1 MKIIQITHKKTYY
14 EVHAENA
21 VYEIDGELLRQ
32 YHIQEG
38 ANLNS
43 DTLEELH
50 HKSRFRRAYRR
61 ACYLLDDRDYS
72 YCMMYQKLMHT
83 YQDKTL
89 CIKVMEQLV
98 QCGAINDKRYAQ
110 KFAEYLVERKHYG
123 SYRVRQ
129 ELLRKGIDKELT
141 ELCIQTLEEQSL
153 ENLPETLAKKY
164 GSMLTDPQDFKTREK
179 VIAGMIRLGYDYHSI
194 KNAVEEYF
202 QNLQDEN
209 S

>member
-1 MKIIQITHKKTYY
+1 
-14 EVHAENA
+14 
-21 VYEIDGELLRQ
+21 
-32 YHIQEG
+32 
-38 ANLNS
+38 
-43 DTLEELH
+43 
-50 HKSRFRRAYRR
+50 
-61 ACYLLDDRDYS
+61 
-72 YCMMYQKLMHT
+72 MMYQKLMHT

-89 CIKVMEQLV
+89 CVKVMEQLI

-141 ELCIQTLEEQSL
+141 EFCIQALEEQSL

-179 VIAGMIRLGYDYHSI
+179 VVAGMIRLGYDYQHV
-194 KNAVEEYF
+194 KTAVEEYF

>member
-1 MKIIQITHKKTYY
+1 MKITQIIHKKTYY

-38 ANLNS
+38 SNLDS

-50 HKSRFRRAYRR
+50 QKSRFRRAYRR

-89 CIKVMEQLV
+89 CVKVMEQLI

-129 ELLRKGIDKELT
+129 ELLSKGLIKLVSKHRAQV
-141 ELCIQTLEEQSL
+141 I
-153 ENLPETLAKKY
+153 Y
-164 GSMLTDPQDFKTREK
+164 TRNTK
-179 VIAGMIRLGYDYHSI
+179 GGDAPAAGED
-194 KNAVEEYF
+194 A
-202 QNLQDEN
+202 
-209 S
+209 